1 MEHSGLASLER
12 GLADLERKGLRRERR
27 TLDSAQG
34 PVVREGG
41 RELVNFASNDYL
53 GLANDPRVVAS
64 AREAIDKFGF
74 GAGASP
80 IVVGHSRLHE
90 EAEDAFARFTRL
102 PRALLFPSG
111 YAANLGILA
120 ALADHHAEIFA
131 DRLNHACL
139 NDGALLSRAGFH
151 RYPHGDLD
159 RLGALLTASNA
170 TLRLIATD
178 AVFSMD
184 GDVAPLPALLAL
196 AERHDAWL
204 VVDDAHGIG
213 VLGAGRGSLAHFGLR
228 SARIVYMATLGKAL
242 GGYGA
247 FVAGEPALVDWLMQ
261 KARTYVF
268 STALPPAAAAVA
280 SVALR
285 LVAEH
290 PAIVATLH
298 ERIGEFHRACAREG
312 VETASVT
319 AIQPVIVGDATRA
332 VELSGR
338 LRELGHLVP
347 AIRPPT
353 VPDGTSR
360 LRVSLSAAHSRE
372 QVLALAAALGEV
384 LRDGPAR

>member
-1 MEHSGLASLER
+1 
-12 GLADLERKGLRRERR
+12 
-27 TLDSAQG
+27 
-34 PVVREGG
+34 
-41 RELVNFASNDYL
+41 
-53 GLANDPRVVAS
+53 
-64 AREAIDKFGF
+64 
-74 GAGASP
+74 
-80 IVVGHSRLHE
+80 
-90 EAEDAFARFTRL
+90 
-102 PRALLFPSG
+102 
-111 YAANLGILA
+111 
-120 ALADHHAEIFA
+120 
-131 DRLNHACL
+131 
-139 NDGALLSRAGFH
+139 
-151 RYPHGDLD
+151 
-159 RLGALLTASNA
+159 
-170 TLRLIATD
+170 
-178 AVFSMD
+178 MD

-298 ERIGEFHRACAREG
+298 QRIGEFRRACAREG

-332 VELSGR
+332 VDLSGR

-353 VPDGTSR
+353 VPEGTSR